1 MMDPYRIVLVD
12 DHVLFRE
19 GIKSLIGSNR
29 DFLIVGEAGDG
40 RDLSDLLR
48 QVPADMVIMDLSMP
62 GLQGG
67 EATREAKEIVP
78 DLKVLILTMHNSKEY
93 LFHAMSAG
101 ADGYLLKEDA
111 HDDLFTAIRT
121 LQQGKIYI
129 SPLMSEHVQAM
140 FLDRIRG
147 EERISEEL
155 SQREVEVLRLVAE
168 GKSSREIAG
177 QLFISVM
184 TVQNHRA
191 NIKKKLKLSRNVDLV
206 KYAIRK
212 GYVSASL

>member
-1 MMDPYRIVLVD
+1 MEAYRIVLVD

-19 GIKSLIGSNR
+19 GIKSLIGSC
-29 DFLIVGEAGDG
+29 DEFAIVGEAGNG
-40 RDLSDLLR
+40 KELPGLLR
-48 QVPADMVIMDLSMP
+48 EVVPDMVIMDLSMP
-62 GLQGG
+62 GLQGV
-67 EATREAKEIVP
+67 EATREAKRVLP
-78 DLKVLILTMHNSKEY
+78 QLKVLILTMHNSKEY
-93 LFHAMSAG
+93 LYHAMSAG

-121 LQQGKIYI
+121 LRQGKIYI
-129 SPLMSEHVQAM
+129 SPLMSEHVQTM

-147 EERISEEL
+147 EERPWEGL

-191 NIKKKLKLSRNVDLV
+191 NIKKKLKLSKNVDLV

-212 GYVSASL
+212 GYVSPAS